1 MDLGWKVL
9 IPVALGWFLLLAALR
24 QFSPN
29 GTAADSIRVTA
40 ISIGVAIVAVGLFM
54 AALRVAQKNRQVD
67 ALDPEPVEKNKQEGA
82 PV

>member
-1 MDLGWKVL
+1 MDLGWKLL

-24 QFSPN
+24 QFSPD

-40 ISIGVAIVAVGLFM
+40 ICIVVGAAAIALFI
-54 AALRVAQKNRQVD
+54 AALRMGQKSREQ
-67 ALDPEPVEKNKQEGA
+67 ASLQEGR